1 MFTTS
6 TTTSDYRPAATE
18 RWRVAVADTVA
29 AFSVR
34 ELGVWRVR
42 GTIPVVDGVVE
53 VDSAGVVT
61 SLTATLDPAGIATGN
76 ARRDADLR
84 GRKLLD
90 VASHPRWTFRADQ
103 AERTATGW
111 TVHGSFEAT
120 APVELTLHVTE
131 TASGRFTATAT
142 LDRRAAG
149 VRAPRF
155 LIGRRVDVELDVRL
169 VRDSQPRGTS

>member
-6 TTTSDYRPAATE
+6 TTTPDQRPAAVE

-34 ELGVWRVR
+34 ELGLVRVR
-42 GTIPVVDGVVE
+42 GTIPVVDGLVE

-61 SLTATLDPAGIATGN
+61 SLTATLDPEGIATGN
-76 ARRDADLR
+76 ARRDSDLR

-90 VASHPRWTFRADQ
+90 VASHPRWTFRADRT
-103 AERTATGW
+103 ERSATGW
-111 TVHGSFEAT
+111 TVEGTFEAS

-131 TASGRFTATAT
+131 AGSGRFAATAT

-155 LIGRRVDVELDVRL
+155 LIGRRVDIELDVRL
-169 VRDSQPRGTS
+169 VRDTKPRST